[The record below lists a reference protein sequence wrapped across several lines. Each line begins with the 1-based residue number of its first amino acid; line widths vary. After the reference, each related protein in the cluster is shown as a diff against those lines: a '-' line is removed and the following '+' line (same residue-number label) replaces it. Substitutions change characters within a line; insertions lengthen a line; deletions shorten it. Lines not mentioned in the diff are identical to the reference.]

1 MSIDVVRERAIALA
15 DAIVEL
21 DEYKNFVEMER
32 RLREDSI
39 AQELLLEFQKKQQDF
54 VTKQLSGEFDQ
65 ELLNEITEIQT
76 KLNSRES
83 VVNYIEA
90 YNRLIS
96 VLNEIIELISE
107 RINLDLS
114 EVCRR

>member
-1 MSIDVVRERAIALA
+1 MSIDVVKEKAIALA
-15 DAIVEL
+15 DAILEL

-32 RLREDSI
+32 RLKEDTI
-39 AQELLLEFQKKQQDF
+39 AQELLLEFQKKQRDF
-54 VTKQLSGEFDQ
+54 VAKQLSGEFDQ
-65 ELLNEITEIQT
+65 DLLNEITEIQS

-90 YNRLIS
+90 YNRLLSVIS
-96 VLNEIIELISE
+96 EVIELISE
-107 RINLDLS
+107 RINLDIS